1 MMQPSKSLCSSLAK
15 GRLISKCIFGVFNSI
30 LLRFSDLKA
39 PWGALCYLL
48 FDLKIS
54 YVHFL
59 LYFSS
64 ILKCVLLT
72 LEKTSKLL
80 QSIFLQYGKTIY
92 FHMHLQLNVAIF
104 FYLTVNAINTKRH
117 GSFILRYFIIYLL
130 SHILDLKQ

>member
-1 MMQPSKSLCSSLAK
+1 MLKL
-15 GRLISKCIFGVFNSI
+15 SI
-30 LLRFSDLKA
+30 LASCVSKNNVRTEE

-54 YVHFL
+54 YVQFL

-104 FYLTVNAINTKRH
+104 FNFLSSFPKINLTWKIIIFSSPGENVYLYPTA
-117 GSFILRYFIIYLL
+117 FLIYRCCFCIF
-130 SHILDLKQ
+130 SSK